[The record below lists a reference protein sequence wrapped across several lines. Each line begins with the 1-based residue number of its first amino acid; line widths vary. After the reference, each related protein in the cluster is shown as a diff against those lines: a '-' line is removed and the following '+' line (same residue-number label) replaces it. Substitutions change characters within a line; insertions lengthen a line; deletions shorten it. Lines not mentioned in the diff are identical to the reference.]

1 MPMLSRLTS
10 FLRNT
15 FGKRPNE
22 RELDDEVRGYVDL
35 LAAEKMRQGISPEE
49 ARRSAQIELGGIE
62 QVKEQVREA
71 RAGAWL
77 DSLFQDLRYG
87 ARMLRKN
94 PGFTAI
100 AVLTL
105 ALGIGATTAI
115 FSVVDAVLLRPLPY
129 DEPDRLVTISE
140 SNSSNDLAT
149 RNPVA
154 PGNYLDW
161 RSQNTAFSHVVATHF
176 PGFSLT
182 GSGRPER
189 ALGAAISAGALG
201 MLGLRPHLGR
211 EIAPEDDRPD
221 ANAVVML
228 SDSLWRR
235 RFNANRDIVGKT
247 IHLDAAAYTV
257 IGVLPPG
264 LQFPQEDVDLWV
276 PLEHELDSKNMH
288 WRNSHYL
295 DVYARLKPGITLPQA
310 REEMNRIAGSLKRTY
325 PDTNSGAGTIVQ
337 PLQHDLVSGIRPALL
352 TLLFAV
358 GFVLLIACANV
369 ANLLLVRAI
378 RREKELSIRV
388 ALGAGSS
395 RLVRQL
401 LTESILLSFAGAV
414 AGLLI
419 AGWVRQALLALRPA
433 GLPLYNSV
441 RTDFRVLLFTLA
453 VSVLTGILF
462 GLMPA
467 LRAARADVNLV
478 LKNTSRSVTSGF
490 GATRLRSVLVAGEI
504 AISLILLIGA
514 GLLIQSFFRLRNT
527 DLGFRTDHTLTMR
540 ISIPADKYPQD
551 GQVVAFCDRLLDK
564 VRTLPGVERAGM
576 VSFLPLTGHEFDNS
590 FDIVGRPPFPP
601 SHSEYPQVRTVDP
614 QYFSVLGI
622 PVLRGRALNDLDRL
636 AMPRAIVISESMA
649 RRYWHDESPLGEH
662 VVVYMGEDQSPWE
675 IVGVASDVRTD
686 IDAESQPM
694 IYFPYAQMPYR
705 YMVLAV
711 RTHADS
717 KTTAETIRMAAS
729 SIDPD
734 RPLYQVRTLEELLAQ
749 TLVPWRFSTTLVGA
763 FAALALLLASAGV
776 YGVISYTVG
785 QRTGEIGI
793 RMALGAEPRHVLWP
807 ILFSAMKLCLAGIAV
822 GLVGAAGLSRFLV
835 SQLYGVHPTDV
846 FTFAAV
852 TLLLVV
858 VASAASYI
866 PARRASRVD
875 PMIALRHE

>member
-1 MPMLSRLTS
+1 MPILSRIASL
-10 FLRNT
+10 LRNLS
-15 FGKRPNE
+15 GKQPNE
-22 RELDDEVRGYVDL
+22 QSLDDEVHSYVEL
-35 LAAEKMRQGISPEE
+35 LAEEKMRNGMNPEQ
-49 ARRSAQIELGGIE
+49 ARRAARIELGGIE
-62 QVKEQVREA
+62 HVKEDVREV

-77 DSLFQDLRYG
+77 DSLLQDVRYG

-94 PGFTAI
+94 PSFTAI

-129 DEPDRLVTISE
+129 DEPNRLVTISE
-140 SNSSNDLAT
+140 SSFPNDLAT

-161 RSQNTAFSHVVATHF
+161 RDRNTVFSHVVATHF

-182 GSGRPER
+182 GADRPER

-201 MLGLRPHLGR
+201 MLGLRPQLGR
-211 EIAPEDDRPD
+211 EIGPEDDHLD

-235 RFNANRDIVGKT
+235 RFNASRDIVGKT
-247 IHLDAAAYTV
+247 IHLDTTPYTV
-257 IGVLPPG
+257 IGILPPG
-264 LQFPQEDVDLWV
+264 LQFPQEDVDLWI

-295 DVYARLKPGITLPQA
+295 DVYARLNPGVTLLQA
-310 REEMNRIAGSLKRTY
+310 REEMNRIAGSLKKSY
-325 PDTNSGAGTIVQ
+325 PDSNSGAGTIVQ

-352 TLLFAV
+352 TLLVAV

-378 RREKELSIRV
+378 RREKELSVRV

-401 LTESILLSFAGAV
+401 LTESILLSFAGAI

-441 RTDFRVLLFTLA
+441 RSDFRVLLFTLA
-453 VSVLTGILF
+453 VSVLTGLLF
-462 GLMPA
+462 GLVPA

-490 GATRLRSVLVAGEI
+490 GANRLRSLLVAGEI
-504 AISLILLIGA
+504 AVSLILLVGA
-514 GLLIQSFFRLRNT
+514 GLLIQSFVRLRNT
-527 DLGFRTDHTLTMR
+527 ALGFRTDHTLTMR
-540 ISIPADKYPQD
+540 ISIPEDKYPQD
-551 GQVVAFCDRLLDK
+551 EQVSAFYDRLLDK
-564 VRTLPGVERAGM
+564 VRTLSGVERAGM

-601 SHSEYPQVRTVDP
+601 SHGEYPQVRTVDP

-622 PVLRGRALNDLDRL
+622 SLLRGRALNDLDRL
-636 AMPRAIVISESMA
+636 GRPRAIVISESMA

-662 VVVYMGEDQSPWE
+662 VVVYMGKDQSPWE
-675 IVGVASDVRTD
+675 IVGVVSDVRTD

-705 YMVLAV
+705 FMVLAV
-711 RTHADS
+711 RSHADP
-717 KTTAETIRMAAS
+717 KTMAEAVRIAAS

-734 RPLYQVRTLEELLAQ
+734 QPLYQVRTLEELLAQ
-749 TLVPWRFSTTLVGA
+749 TLVPWRFSTTLLGA

-793 RMALGAEPRHVLWP
+793 RMALGAEPRQVLWP

-822 GLVGAAGLSRFLV
+822 GLLGAAVLSRFLV

-852 TLLLVV
+852 TTLLVV
-858 VASAASYI
+858 VAFAASYI

-875 PMIALRHE
+875 PVIALRHE